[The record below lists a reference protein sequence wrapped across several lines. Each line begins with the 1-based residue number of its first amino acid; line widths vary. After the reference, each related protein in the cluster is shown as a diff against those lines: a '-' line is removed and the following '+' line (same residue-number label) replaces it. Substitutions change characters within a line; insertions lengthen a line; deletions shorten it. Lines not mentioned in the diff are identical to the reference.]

1 MASCVSLKQE
11 KLGRCLY
18 PRGEGGD
25 EGKGGDEGEG
35 GGKGG
40 DEWEGGGEGEGGV
53 EGEGKLIIRC
63 IFCSQIDRPIT
74 KGLIRGGLQHPL
86 PLLPLKNFCFNLHEA
101 ASL

>member
-11 KLGRCLY
+11 KLERCLY

-25 EGKGGDEGEG
+25 DGEGGDEGEG
-35 GGKGG
+35 GDDG
-40 DEWEGGGEGEGGV
+40 EGRDEGEGGV
-53 EGEGKLIIRC
+53 EGKGKLIIRC

>member
-1 MASCVSLKQE
+1 MISLKLVFASLIKIIMSNLQQRGFLRITKTRKARE
-11 KLGRCLY
+11 VLIFKGEGEDE
-18 PRGEGGD
+18 GEGGD
-25 EGKGGDEGEG
+25 EGK
-35 GGKGG
+35 
-40 DEWEGGGEGEGGV
+40 
-53 EGEGKLIIRC
+53 GKLIIRC

>member
-11 KLGRCLY
+11 KLERCLY
-18 PRGEGGD
+18 PRGEG
-25 EGKGGDEGEG
+25 EDEGEG
-35 GGKGG
+35 GDEGK
-40 DEWEGGGEGEGGV
+40 
-53 EGEGKLIIRC
+53 GKLIIRC

>member
-11 KLGRCLY
+11 KLERCLY
-18 PRGEGGD
+18 PRE
-25 EGKGGDEGEG
+25 EGGDEGEG
-35 GGKGG
+35 GG
-40 DEWEGGGEGEGGV
+40 EEEGGV

-86 PLLPLKNFCFNLHEA
+86 PLLPLNNFCFNLHEA

>member
-11 KLGRCLY
+11 KLERCLY

-25 EGKGGDEGEG
+25 RGEG
-35 GGKGG
+35 GNEG
-40 DEWEGGGEGEGGV
+40 EGGGEGEGGV
-53 EGEGKLIIRC
+53 EGKGKLIIRC

>member
-11 KLGRCLY
+11 KLERCLY

-25 EGKGGDEGEG
+25 EGEGE
-35 GGKGG
+35 
-40 DEWEGGGEGEGGV
+40 DEGEGGV
-53 EGEGKLIIRC
+53 EGKGKLIIRC